1 MKKLLFFILPFFCL
15 AAFADSMS
23 VFVNGNL
30 TALKPSA
37 TNAVLITAKN
47 YTDTQIQAIPA
58 AHDFGPDIATA
69 SNAVLTASK
78 TYADTKLPK
87 SGGTM
92 TGAINMGSKKITSL
106 AAPTS
111 DADASTKK
119 YVDDAK
125 AAAISTAASD
135 AESKANAAEQAAMS
149 GAALD
154 ATTKANAAL
163 ANAKNYSDTNT
174 LVRAKSYAD
183 SAASTAASGKVSKSG
198 DTMSGALNMGSK
210 KITNLATP
218 TSNADASTKKYVDDA
233 AASAVSTAA
242 SDATTKANT
251 AESNA
256 KTWGRG
262 ATNAVLTAAKT
273 YASSVA
279 STAESNA
286 KTYADGVGSSTLN
299 SAKTWGRGATNAV
312 LATAKTYAASQ
323 ASTAESNAKS
333 YADTKKS
340 EAISSASS
348 DATTKVNA
356 AKLQGYT
363 FAENLKIK
371 MGTGADAPKAANN
384 STAYTLA
391 TGREKIALTNTVAG
405 TSLALFVDVIS
416 PEATPVTATVQAGN
430 ARYCTV
436 NFPISDV
443 LRGKTVSFHLLVT
456 CVNTADSVSPACVKD
471 FYITHTFTDL

>member
-1 MKKLLFFILPFFCL
+1 MKKLLLFILPFFCF

-47 YTDTQIQAIPA
+47 YTDTQIQSIPA

-106 AAPTS
+106 ATPTS

-125 AAAISTAASD
+125 AAAISTASSD
-135 AESKANAAEQAAMS
+135 AETKASAAQQAAIS
-149 GAALD
+149 SAASD
-154 ATTKANAAL
+154 ATTKSSAAL

-183 SAASTAASGKVSKSG
+183 NVAFSAASGKVSKTG

-210 KITNLATP
+210 KITSLATP
-218 TSNADASTKKYVDDA
+218 TADADASTKKYVDDA
-233 AASAVSTAA
+233 KSAAISTAS
-242 SDATTKANT
+242 SDATTKANA

-286 KTYADGVGSSTLN
+286 KTYADGVGSSALN

-312 LATAKTYAASQ
+312 LTS
-323 ASTAESNAKS
+323 AKS

-340 EAISSASS
+340 EAISSAASYS
-348 DATTKVNA
+348 DDKANA
-356 AKLQGYT
+356 AISVANSHSDELATVGYG
-363 FAENLKIK
+363 FANNLKIK
-371 MGTGADAPKAANN
+371 MGTGSDAPKTANN

-391 TGREKIALTNTVAG
+391 SNREKIALTNTVAG
-405 TSLALFVDVIS
+405 ASLALFVDVNS
-416 PEATPVTATVQAGN
+416 PDATPVTATVQAGN

-436 NFPISDV
+436 DFPNSSA
-443 LRGKTVSFHLLVT
+443 LAGKTVNFHLLVT
-456 CVNTADSVSPACVKD
+456 IVNTANSSSPACVKD
-471 FYITHTFTDL
+471 FYITHTFPLL

>member
-1 MKKLLFFILPFFCL
+1 MKKLLLFILPFFCF

-47 YTDTQIQAIPA
+47 YTDTQIQSIPA

-106 AAPTS
+106 ATPTS

-135 AESKANAAEQAAMS
+135 ATSKAESAQQAAIS
-149 GAALD
+149 SASSD

-163 ANAKNYSDTNT
+163 TNAKNYSDTNT
-174 LVRAKSYAD
+174 LVRAKFYAD
-183 SAASTAASGKVSKSG
+183 GVASGKVSKSG

-210 KITNLATP
+210 KITSLAAP
-218 TSNADASTKKYVDDA
+218 TADADASTKKYVDDA
-233 AASAVSTAA
+233 KSSAISTAS
-242 SDATTKANT
+242 SDATTKANA
-251 AESNA
+251 AENNA

-262 ATNAVLTAAKT
+262 ATNAVLIAAKT
-273 YASSVA
+273 YASSAA
-279 STAESNA
+279 SSAESNA

-299 SAKTWGRGATNAV
+299 SAKAWGRGATNAV
-312 LATAKTYAASQ
+312 LVS
-323 ASTAESNAKS
+323 AKS
-333 YADTKKS
+333 YADTKKN
-340 EAISSASS
+340 EAITSAASYS
-348 DATTKVNA
+348 DEKANA
-356 AKLQGYT
+356 AISVANAHSDDLATIGYN
-363 FAENLKIK
+363 FAQNLKIK
-371 MGTGADAPKAANN
+371 MGTGADAPKTANN

-391 TGREKIALTNTVAG
+391 SGREKIALTNTVAG
-405 TSLALFVDVIS
+405 ASLALFVDVNS
-416 PEATPVTATVQAGN
+416 PDATPVTATVQAGN

-436 NFPISDV
+436 NFPNSSA
-443 LRGKTVSFHLLVT
+443 LAGKTVNFHLLVT
-456 CVNTADSVSPACVKD
+456 IVNTANSSSPACVKD
-471 FYITHTFTDL
+471 FYITHTFPLL

>member
-1 MKKLLFFILPFFCL
+1 MKKLLLFILPFFCL

-92 TGAINMGSKKITSL
+92 TGNI
-106 AAPTS
+106 
-111 DADASTKK
+111 
-119 YVDDAK
+119 
-125 AAAISTAASD
+125 
-135 AESKANAAEQAAMS
+135 
-149 GAALD
+149 
-154 ATTKANAAL
+154 
-163 ANAKNYSDTNT
+163 
-174 LVRAKSYAD
+174 
-183 SAASTAASGKVSKSG
+183 
-198 DTMSGALNMGSK
+198 NMGSK

-218 TSNADASTKKYVDDA
+218 TAGTDASTKTYVDDRVDNLAQNALVVSSGDVSVPSGVNMIFDGGTIYGLSLPDSPDYAASKQYVDQTTNAVLASSKTYTDNAVSTKLSTSGGTMIGNVSFGDTYKITNLKDPSSNADAATKRYVDDA
-233 AASAVSTAA
+233 KSAAISTAS
-242 SDATTKANT
+242 SDATTKANA

-299 SAKTWGRGATNAV
+299 SAKAWGRGATNAV
-312 LATAKTYAASQ
+312 LVS
-323 ASTAESNAKS
+323 AKS

-340 EAISSASS
+340 EAIATAASYS
-348 DATTKVNA
+348 DDKANAAISVANAHSDDLATT
-356 AKLQGYT
+356 GYN
-363 FAENLKIK
+363 FAQNLKIK
-371 MGTGADAPKAANN
+371 MGTGADAPKTANN
-384 STAYTLA
+384 STAYTL
-391 TGREKIALTNTVAG
+391 TSGREKIALTNTVAG
-405 TSLALFVDVIS
+405 ASLALFVDVNS

-436 NFPISDV
+436 NFPNSSA
-443 LRGKTVSFHLLVT
+443 LAGKTVSFHLLVT
-456 CVNTADSVSPACVKD
+456 IVNTANSSSPACVKD
-471 FYITHTFTDL
+471 FYITHTFPLL